1 MKKFLDNPYLGLFIG
16 LLIPFVFGLLF
27 LDSLHIPFNIVE
39 ILSFLHTPSLIVKFI
54 CVSLFPDMGLVYIF
68 YSLDAWRSCRGI
80 FSAIG
85 IYTMAAIIVFFII

>member
-1 MKKFLDNPYLGLFIG
+1 MKKFLDNPFFGLFIG
-16 LLIPFVFGLLF
+16 LLVPLVFGLLF
-27 LDSLHIPFNIVE
+27 LDSLHISLRFVE

-54 CVSLFPDMGLVYIF
+54 SVALFPDMGLVYIF

-85 IYTMAAIIVFFII
+85 IYTMAAIVVFFII